1 MTQDGADTASLERR
15 LADATQE
22 LADLDERISRLMDA
36 APFGVAVLHA
46 DGRSVVNTVATAI
59 LGGAEPGP
67 DEAPDAWQQTYGF
80 FQPDRKTRMQ
90 VHELP
95 GVRAMGGAKVEIVRM
110 WVRPPDGSDGVML
123 DMAATPLPGA
133 ASITLLR
140 DVTTRTRLE
149 AELLERRARLEERD
163 AQNRALIERLRVAL
177 DALATPVL
185 EVDEGVL
192 VVPVVG
198 LVDTQRAAQIAEHL
212 LHEVVR
218 QQASWVVIDATGVE
232 VVDTATAAALARVV
246 SAVEL
251 LGARCVASGLSATVV
266 QTLVELGVDLARLET
281 HRSLRLALERC
292 ATEARGRKRANGSRR
307 VEVEQ

>member
-1 MTQDGADTASLERR
+1 MTQGGALEEKLRE
-15 LADATQE
+15 ATRE
-22 LADLDERISRLMDA
+22 LAALEERNATLSA
-36 APFGVAVLHA
+36 AVPFGVVVLYP
-46 DGRSVVNTVATAI
+46 DGTSDVNPVASAI
-59 LGGAEPGP
+59 FGESSDDAPP
-67 DEAPDAWQQTYGF
+67 DEWKETYRFFRPD
-80 FQPDRKTRMQ
+80 KTTPIP
-90 VHELP
+90 VTELS
-95 GVRAMGGAKVEIVRM
+95 GVRAMGGIATPSERM
-110 WVRPPDGSDGVML
+110 WVLAPDGMNAVMV
-123 DMAATPLPGA
+123 DIAATPLPGH
-133 ASITLLR
+133 ASVSVIR
-140 DVTTRTRLE
+140 DVTARARLE
-149 AELLERRARLEERD
+149 RELEDRRAALEERD
-163 AQNRALIERLRVAL
+163 AQNQALIERLRVAL

-232 VVDTATAAALARVV
+232 VVDTATAVALARVV

-281 HRSLRLALERC
+281 HRSLRQALERT
-292 ATEARGRKRANGSRR
+292 AEARARGRIGRSGRAEAAR
-307 VEVEQ
+307 

>member
-1 MTQDGADTASLERR
+1 MTQDGAERASLERR
-15 LADATQE
+15 LADATRE
-22 LADLDERISRLMDA
+22 LAELDERISTLMDA
-36 APFGVAVLHA
+36 APFGVAIIHGDGSTIVNPVGNAIFGTA
-46 DGRSVVNTVATAI
+46 DAPPPP
-59 LGGAEPGP
+59 GAAP
-67 DEAPDAWQQTYGF
+67 DEWQRAFGF
-80 FQPDRKTRMQ
+80 FQPDRRTPVQ
-90 VHELP
+90 IHELP
-95 GVRAMGGAKVEIVRM
+95 GVRAMGGMKVDDARM
-110 WVRPPDGSDGVML
+110 WVQPPDGSPGIMVDI
-123 DMAATPLPGA
+123 AAAPLPGF
-133 ASITLLR
+133 ASITLVR
-140 DVTTRTRLE
+140 DVTTQARLE
-149 AELLERRARLEERD
+149 EELLERRSTLEERD

-246 SAVEL
+246 AAVEL

-266 QTLVELGVDLARLET
+266 QTMVELGVDLARLET
-281 HRSLRLALERC
+281 HRSLRQALERC
-292 ATEARGRKRANGSRR
+292 AVRSRERRAPRR
-307 VEVEQ
+307 AEVRR